1 MAFEVSEDRYW
12 LPVHTKPRC
21 EKKFLL
27 FCDKYDVKAYLP
39 LKIKLRTKGRALIKS
54 ELPMFPGYAFAW
66 MNVDEKNKLAKT
78 NSIVNYISM
87 NREQEKK
94 LCQDLESIKILEKM
108 QATEELFVSPEIQSG
123 REVLISSGPL
133 RGLNGIVEKRKTF
146 HRVIVNVEMI
156 SHSVKMEM
164 DVADLELD
172 I

>member
-1 MAFEVSEDRYW
+1 MTFEISDDRFW

-27 FCDKYDVKAYLP
+27 FCDKYNVKAYLP
-39 LKIKLRTKGRALIKS
+39 LKIKLRSKGRAVIKS

-66 MNVDEKNKLAKT
+66 MDAEEKNKLAKT
-78 NSIVNYISM
+78 SSIVNYISM